1 MLIRRNEHQENEQN
15 EKSINAIQ
23 LFLLMLEE
31 SVNVFRSETATMLR
45 LDHGVEQ
52 ITQSFSLQ
60 ICNTAIFLQYK
71 VIMPTGLIS
80 TLCLGWVARLYSKH
94 SLSVTLGLV
103 YLQI

>member
-45 LDHGVEQ
+45 LAD
-52 ITQSFSLQ
+52 TLLSLDRSWSR
-60 ICNTAIFLQYK
+60 TD
-71 VIMPTGLIS
+71 
-80 TLCLGWVARLYSKH
+80 YSV
-94 SLSVTLGLV
+94 LFTTNL
-103 YLQI
+103 